1 MKTLLICGALL
12 SLTSLALAQTLEGAN
27 LPDSEI
33 LARFGGNTSKPGD
46 LPDIIGIYNTNNL
59 TQGDI
64 RLVTPYFE
72 WLLQTPLSVAEK
84 NELRRRLIAE
94 WTRPD
99 SDLPKTITSRSVW
112 GFIKGATTFD
122 RAQLTDPA
130 KSDDT
135 RHLRDQAAV
144 VAKLRARPNDEDAK
158 WILARYAA
166 ARRPLAAGTPAL
178 TQPIAD
184 MFADATIFA
193 LNEVAGR
200 KIASDSPAFR
210 VALGR
215 RLASQWPK
223 MSVAERK
230 GIVSLP
236 ARWPAFK
243 KFYWPNAPESGRE
256 EERVIW
262 GRQLSP
268 SFPAI
273 RAVAARRSKA
283 WEKIQAKKRVAWARL
298 SPTQREQLI
307 SAMIAQNAANTQA
320 NIAAMSQ
327 SQMVSH
333 ATNMN
338 IINNSRSSSGPIAY
352 YYVR

>member
-1 MKTLLICGALL
+1 MSATTLAWG
-12 SLTSLALAQTLEGAN
+12 QTLEGAN

-46 LPDIIGIYNTNNL
+46 IPDIVGIYNTNNL

-64 RLVTPYFE
+64 RLMTPYFE
-72 WLLQTPLSVAEK
+72 WVLQTPLSVGEK

-99 SDLPKTITSRSVW
+99 SDLPRLISARSAW
-112 GFIKGATTFD
+112 GWIKSAAATD
-122 RAQLTDPA
+122 AAQFSDPS

-135 RHLRDQAAV
+135 RRLASQANI
-144 VAKLRARPNDEDAK
+144 VAKLRAQPNNDDAK

-184 MFADATIFA
+184 MFADSTIFA

-200 KIASDSPAFR
+200 KIASNSPEFR
-210 VALGR
+210 AALAR

-223 MSVAERK
+223 MSVAERR
-230 GIVSLP
+230 GIAGLP

-243 KFYWPNAPESGRE
+243 KFYWPNASESGRE
-256 EERVIW
+256 ESRVIW
-262 GRQLSP
+262 GRQLAP
-268 SFPAI
+268 SFPSI
-273 RAVAARRSKA
+273 RAVAARRGKV
-283 WEKIQAKKRVAWARL
+283 WDKIQTQKRAAWARL
-298 SPTQREQLI
+298 SPAQQEQMI
-307 SAMIAQNAANTQA
+307 SSAIAQNAANTQST
-320 NIAAMSQ
+320 IAAMSQ
-327 SQMVSH
+327 MQMIQH

-338 IINNSRSSSGPIAY
+338 IINNSRSSSGPISY